1 MTQLRKFCR
10 IFAMAILAFVLPT
23 AVTALAAGDEK
34 AITEPT
40 AKPQVTGSPVACN
53 VSMPVVPQARREGLT
68 ELVGD
73 IVINCTGGPQVTSA
87 GRQIP
92 TTANISLT
100 FQSNPSTALLTI
112 GDPGAIKAPDGSE
125 TRGVVDG
132 NAIIYSGVPLS
143 KIWTL
148 SGISFTPQFTPQ
160 GAPFPVTIGF
170 GGQVLGGQPIQ
181 FTPSNLLLPLAAT
194 TGQGGDKTTTITIT
208 DPNAQVLIFANK
220 VKPTAVAV
228 PPSAQ
233 DNHEFKI
240 DQSFY
245 GTGPVPDGLIPYYC
259 EPDGPY
265 IFAAPGLPLD
275 QLPCPKDKLKPL
287 GVIIPVGGSATI
299 SKLADGTFTVTITR
313 GPGGAVTPPAPA
325 PAAPVAGAA
334 AESHP
339 FGIGAEFGPKIG
351 ATVYS
356 GANTCSSLLAASSC
370 HAGDTSPLFGAYGG
384 VTFGGY
390 LGVFGGFNHAFDI
403 NRNGNLSGATEHS
416 SAQTQS
422 ETITGRLSF
431 PVAGV
436 LPYVDAGVAFT
447 QNHLGENETLGSGS
461 ASTSLHTSFNI
472 NTTTYV
478 VGGGV
483 QVRLC
488 NHLSIGVFTQYT
500 PVQKGALLNE
510 HNISAGVIIP
520 FSVGKYIAEK
530 YHGTKK

>member
-1 MTQLRKFCR
+1 
-10 IFAMAILAFVLPT
+10 VL
-23 AVTALAAGDEK
+23 V
-34 AITEPT
+34 
-40 AKPQVTGSPVACN
+40 
-53 VSMPVVPQARREGLT
+53 
-68 ELVGD
+68 
-73 IVINCTGGPQVTSA
+73 
-87 GRQIP
+87 
-92 TTANISLT
+92 
-100 FQSNPSTALLTI
+100 
-112 GDPGAIKAPDGSE
+112 
-125 TRGVVDG
+125 
-132 NAIIYSGVPLS
+132 
-143 KIWTL
+143 
-148 SGISFTPQFTPQ
+148 
-160 GAPFPVTIGF
+160 
-170 GGQVLGGQPIQ
+170 
-181 FTPSNLLLPLAAT
+181 
-194 TGQGGDKTTTITIT
+194 
-208 DPNAQVLIFANK
+208 FANK

-228 PPSAQ
+228 PPSGQ
-233 DNHEFKI
+233 NNHEFKI

-245 GTGPVPDGLIPYYC
+245 GTGPAPESLIPYYC
-259 EPDGPY
+259 ETDGPY
-265 IFAAPGLPLD
+265 ILAAPGLPLD
-275 QLPCPKDKLKPL
+275 QLQCPKEKLKPL

-299 SKLADGTFTVTITR
+299 SKLPDGTFRVTITH
-313 GPGGAVTPPAPA
+313 GPGGAVIPPA
-325 PAAPVAGAA
+325 AAGVAGAA
-334 AESHP
+334 AESHR

-370 HAGDTSPLFGAYGG
+370 HAGNTSPLVGAYGG

-403 NRNGNLSGATEHS
+403 NRNGNLSSATEHS

-431 PVAGV
+431 PVAGI

-447 QNHLGENETLGSGS
+447 QNHLGENETVGSGS
-461 ASTSLHTSFNI
+461 TSTSLRTSFNI

-488 NHLSIGVFTQYT
+488 NHLSMGVFAQYT